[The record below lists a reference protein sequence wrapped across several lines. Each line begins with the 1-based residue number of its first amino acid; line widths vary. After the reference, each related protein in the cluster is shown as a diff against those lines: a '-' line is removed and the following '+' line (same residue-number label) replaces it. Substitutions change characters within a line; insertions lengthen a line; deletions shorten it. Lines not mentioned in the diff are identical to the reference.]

1 MQSNNLAKAEKYIE
15 KAKRIYSGSEKVAP
29 ARSALQAKYA
39 EQKILE
45 AESVAEPVAEKPSAE
60 TEQIPETE
68 EEESAGFWD
77 SIKKWNE
84 ENKNIEYKE
93 SESDKKI
100 KEHFNL

>member
-1 MQSNNLAKAEKYIE
+1 
-15 KAKRIYSGSEKVAP
+15 
-29 ARSALQAKYA
+29 
-39 EQKILE
+39 
-45 AESVAEPVAEKPSAE
+45 VAEPVAEKLSGE
-60 TEQIPETE
+60 TEQIPEAE